1 MSHEHLLHGGRTSD
15 MSEVYNRAMALLNA
29 SDDDHPISLL
39 ANLSALLYESMEE
52 VMWVGFYAVH
62 EGELVLYPFQGPVA
76 CTRIAYRRGVC
87 GTAWAEKRTIIV
99 QDVEQFPGHIA
110 CSSLARS
117 EIVVPLYDKSGNVKM
132 VLDIDSASLS
142 RFGEQER
149 HYLEKLVSQLSQ
161 RLLRSSEFA

>member
-15 MSEVYNRAMALLNA
+15 MSEVYNRAIALLNA

-117 EIVVPLYDKSGNVKM
+117 EIVVPLLNGEKEVIM
-132 VLDIDSASLS
+132 VLDIDSASLG
-142 RFGEQER
+142 RFGSEEQT
-149 HYLEKLVSQLSQ
+149 YLEMLVLTLAQKLS
-161 RLLRSSEFA
+161 